1 MRNRFVSNIIPQ
13 SQDASFNLQSL
24 YERLPIL
31 PLEKTVEDTSKLVPD
46 ILKHVSIAKEKCT
59 RDSTILTLDESAAIY
74 LYTMPSSSVYKSLN
88 IALRGENR
96 QLLHPWLPFLK
107 LLITA
112 LEKLPPFKDTIWR
125 GVASDETSKFI
136 GGSVYTWWGITSCS
150 KSPNIAQ
157 KYIGESGT
165 LFAIKT
171 AHGKDVTMFSANRD
185 EEEVILMP
193 ATRCLAKSQAAELLS
208 RLYIIHLQ
216 EVYLQE

>member
-1 MRNRFVSNIIPQ
+1 MQNRFVSNIIPQ

-31 PLEKTVEDTSKLVPD
+31 PLEKTVENTSNQVPN
-46 ILKHVSIAKEKCT
+46 ILKDVSIAKEKCT
-59 RDSTILTLDESAAIY
+59 RDATMLTLEESAAIY

-150 KSPNIAQ
+150 KSLDIAQ

-165 LFAIKT
+165 LFAIEK
-171 AHGKDVTMFSANRD
+171 AHGKDVTMFSAVQD
-185 EEEVILMP
+185 EKEVILMP
-193 ATRCLAKSQAAELLS
+193 ATRCVAKSPATQFVNQC
-208 RLYIIHLQ
+208 YIVHLQ
-216 EVYLQE
+216 DVSLQE

>member
-1 MRNRFVSNIIPQ
+1 MQNRFVSNIIPQ
-13 SQDASFNLQSL
+13 SQDASFNLQSI

-74 LYTMPSSSVYKSLN
+74 LYTMPSLVYESLN
-88 IALRGENR
+88 IALRGKNR
-96 QLLHPWLPFLK
+96 KLLHPWLPFLK

-150 KSPNIAQ
+150 KSLDIAQ

-165 LFAIKT
+165 LFAIEK
-171 AHGKDVTMFSANRD
+171 AHGKDVTMFSAVQD
-185 EEEVILMP
+185 EKEVILMP